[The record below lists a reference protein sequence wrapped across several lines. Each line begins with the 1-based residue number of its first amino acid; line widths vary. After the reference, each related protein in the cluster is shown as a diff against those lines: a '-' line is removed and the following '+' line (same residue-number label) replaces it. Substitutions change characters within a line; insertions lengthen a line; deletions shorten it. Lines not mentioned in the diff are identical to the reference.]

1 MTETMTGM
9 LKSSITAPVTAH
21 DRFIR
26 LPEVLARVGVS
37 WMTLNRWE
45 KLGKFPQ
52 RYRIGPNT
60 VAWLESEI
68 DEWCARQNRQA
79 FPSGGNA

>member
-1 MTETMTGM
+1 MTNLTQSTP
-9 LKSSITAPVTAH
+9 KAAIPAH
-21 DRFIR
+21 SRFLR
-26 LPEVLARVGVS
+26 QPEVLARIGVS
-37 WMTLNRWE
+37 WMTILRWE

-60 VAWLESEI
+60 VAWLEAEI

-79 FPSGGNA
+79 FLFEGNA